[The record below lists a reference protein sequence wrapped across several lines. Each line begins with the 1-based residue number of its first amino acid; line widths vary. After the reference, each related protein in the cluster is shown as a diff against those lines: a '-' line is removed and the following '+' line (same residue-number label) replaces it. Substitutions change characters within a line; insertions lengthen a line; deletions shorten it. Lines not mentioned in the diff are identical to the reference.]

1 MDDKNLSIGG
11 AVCFWR
17 LAKSTNRAEVKAG
30 LEHLNVGEYVPE
42 PRSPLACL
50 RAVLPGV
57 YPAPKGRKHTVRP
70 IKNGK
75 SKGFAVIQEKPD
87 DTHAGSAW
95 GEVVAT
101 AKLTTEA
108 GDDDRFA
115 LELDPRD
122 LDNRSRVRQSMAD
135 ASEWLT
141 NTSVGTALVKL
152 VEEHCDGV
160 ALRPSGGVY
169 WIREDRLDEWT
180 RIADV
185 FESASVEGKEA
196 APNAIYVL
204 RVMADEQMVR
214 AVGDALTSEV
224 SLEVAGIEADI
235 AASDLGEQACM
246 TRLRKTATLEA
257 KVKRYE
263 NAFASPLSE
272 LRDAVQR
279 TAVAVSQATMQASA
293 SAIA

>member
-75 SKGFAVIQEKPD
+75 SKGFAIVQEKPD

-101 AKLTTEA
+101 AKLLEQEGKLEIDPYDWDTR
-108 GDDDRFA
+108 DRVMTGMQGA
-115 LELDPRD
+115 
-122 LDNRSRVRQSMAD
+122 A
-135 ASEWLT
+135 EWLT

-185 FESASVEGKEA
+185 FESASAKGDSDGKDV

-235 AASDLGEQACM
+235 AASDLGEQACI
-246 TRLRKTATLEA
+246 TRLRKTAALES

-263 NAFASPLSE
+263 SAFAFPLSE

-279 TAVAVSQATMQASA
+279 TSVAVAQATMQASA